1 MANLQKIKTLARE
14 KNISLDTLANNLGI
28 TAQALSKAIRLNST
42 KIETLERIAEQLGVS
57 PCEFFTD
64 ATSATGQVVA
74 TEGSIAVS
82 GKQIKLIDQQA
93 RQFLANLS
101 KKDEHIDRLLGQI
114 DRLHTIIEHLT
125 DK

>member
-1 MANLQKIKTLARE
+1 MANLQKIKILARE
-14 KNISLDTLANNLGI
+14 KNISLDALANNLGI
-28 TAQALSKAIRLNST
+28 TPQALSKAIRLNST

-57 PCEFFTD
+57 PCEFFSD
-64 ATSATGQVVA
+64 ASGATGQVVA

-114 DRLHTIIEHLT
+114 DRLHAIIEHLT